1 MYYNATINFYYKKSW
16 FSFYRKPAFESCII
30 LFYAFL
36 PNGLF
41 FAKSTNIGAAT
52 KIEE

>member
-1 MYYNATINFYYKKSW
+1 MESNNWHKKIGCIEMIQPIFFISMFLNYFLSELNF
-16 FSFYRKPAFESCII
+16 
-30 LFYAFL
+30 